1 MKVSTLALAL
11 VVSAATLSATPRA
24 LPEGEFP
31 KDKRLGDLKDLN
43 GYFPFKPPASKK
55 EWAGRSAKIR
65 QALRVSAGLF
75 PEPDR
80 TPLNAIIH
88 GKVDGGDFTV
98 EKVYMETLPGFF
110 LTGNLYRPKGGAE
123 KRPGVLCP
131 HGHWEEARFSDAGEE
146 AAKKQIA
153 EGAEAFLDSAR

>member
-1 MKVSTLALAL
+1 MPIELRDIWESNGGLKMKVSTLALAL

-80 TPLNAIIH
+80 TPLN
-88 GKVDGGDFTV
+88 GSPV
-98 EKVYMETLPGFF
+98 
-110 LTGNLYRPKGGAE
+110 GGAVFLL
-123 KRPGVLCP
+123 PNSISLIGI
-131 HGHWEEARFSDAGEE
+131 G
-146 AAKKQIA
+146 
-153 EGAEAFLDSAR
+153 GATLSE